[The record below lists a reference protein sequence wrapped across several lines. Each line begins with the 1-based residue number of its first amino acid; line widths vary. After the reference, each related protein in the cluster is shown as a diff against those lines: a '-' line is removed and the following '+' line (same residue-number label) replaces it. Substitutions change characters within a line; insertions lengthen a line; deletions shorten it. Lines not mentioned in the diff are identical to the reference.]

1 MGSKFVAVVGLKVTC
16 GECQKQFVPGYK
28 QQIRIFAL
36 EPIACPSCCAE
47 QVATEAQCDAIRA
60 LGNLISSFRPVL
72 AIMGILGG
80 GFFAMVLYRLST
92 DDPIPDGVVMLGFVI
107 ALGVQLAVGASFR
120 KATEGLS
127 MDLQGVAAMESSGEN
142 APDPEK
148 DPGN

>member
-16 GECQKQFVPGYK
+16 GKCQKQFVPGYK

-36 EPIACPSCCAE
+36 EPIPCPSCRTE
-47 QVATEAQCDAIRA
+47 QLATEVQCDAVRA
-60 LGNLISSFRPVL
+60 LGNPISSFRPVL

-107 ALGVQLAVGASFR
+107 ALGVQLAVGAAFR
-120 KATEGLS
+120 KATEGLR
-127 MDLQGVAAMESSGEN
+127 MELQSVTTMESSEGN
-142 APDPEK
+142 APGPEK